1 MKYIDPGGAKRHD
14 WIAYSAE
21 WTPDSRTVVGQ
32 FAKKFY
38 RPRINIKKG
47 TLPFMGK
54 RVASPFW
61 NDELDLIRDS
71 LVFEAFFVWLV
82 DAGFMGD
89 LAQGVRN
96 RLKVKWARFKLKAAN
111 RGEARNY

>member
-1 MKYIDPGGAKRHD
+1 VYG
-14 WIAYSAE
+14 
-21 WTPDSRTVVGQ
+21 
-32 FAKKFY
+32 
-38 RPRINIKKG
+38 KKG